1 MKKTLLIAA
10 VTLACINGRT
20 QTSSPVT
27 SGIITY
33 EEKMK
38 LEIKLEGE
46 SSQFSEMLPK
56 ERTEKK
62 TLWFSPDASLY
73 KMAESSEN
81 EEIMEQE
88 GGTMVMRIVSDD
100 DIIYRDLVSNTQI
113 EQREF
118 MSRTFLIQDD
128 GGKTDWKLTGEQ
140 KTILGYPCQEATRE
154 EDGRKI
160 KAWFTPA
167 IPVSTGPGNYGNLPG
182 LILAI
187 DVNDGQRT
195 ITASSVRPGEVDRSK
210 LVKPKE
216 GKKVTAQEFKKIVD
230 EKMKEMG
237 GEGGGGQQIM
247 IKITK

>member
-1 MKKTLLIAA
+1 MKITVLISAITLTCIA
-10 VTLACINGRT
+10 GQT
-20 QTSSPVT
+20 QPSSPGT
-27 SGIITY
+27 SGTVIY

-46 SSQFSEMLPK
+46 SSQYSEMLPK

-62 TLWFSPDASLY
+62 TLWFSPEASLY
-73 KMAESSEN
+73 KNAESSET
-81 EEIMEQE
+81 EDVMEQE
-88 GGTMVMRIVSDD
+88 GGAVVMRIVSDD
-100 DIIYRDLVSNTQI
+100 DKIYRDLVSNTRI

-128 GGKTDWKLTGEQ
+128 AGKTDWKLTGEQ
-140 KTILGYPCQEATRE
+140 KTILGYPCQEASRD

-187 DVNDGQRT
+187 DVNDGERA
-195 ITASSVRPGEVDRSK
+195 ITATSVQPGEVDRSK

-237 GEGGGGQQIM
+237 GEEGSGQQIM
-247 IKITK
+247 IRISK